1 MTEISRR
8 SVLKM
13 LGAGAVASAAPLSI
27 SNAVAGERDDK
38 LNILCWEGY
47 NSAEVLD
54 PFREKFKADVHAE
67 SATNDPT
74 MVNKI
79 RAGETNVWDLVN
91 NSSFPDGN
99 LTRT

>member
-38 LNILCWEGY
+38 LNILC
-47 NSAEVLD
+47 
-54 PFREKFKADVHAE
+54 
-67 SATNDPT
+67 
-74 MVNKI
+74 
-79 RAGETNVWDLVN
+79 
-91 NSSFPDGN
+91 
-99 LTRT
+99 